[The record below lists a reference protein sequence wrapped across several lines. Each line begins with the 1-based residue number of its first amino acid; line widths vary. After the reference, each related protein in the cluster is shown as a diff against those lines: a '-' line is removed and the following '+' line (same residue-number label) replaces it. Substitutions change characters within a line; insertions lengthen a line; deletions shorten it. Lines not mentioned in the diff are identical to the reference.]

1 MGHPVRYK
9 TKLVTAYTLILKL
22 ESDLET
28 LERWLSTKY
37 YYSKS
42 KTQISFINAKTDEDA
57 TLYVVLDKKE
67 ALLSYIDL
75 VNYTTTKSLD
85 KR

>member
-22 ESDLET
+22 DSDLDT

-42 KTQISFINAKTDEDA
+42 NTQISFINAKTDEDA

-75 VNYTTTKSLD
+75 FNYTTTKSLD